1 VQYRVSHTT
10 TYRYAEAV
18 STCHN
23 ELRLTPRSRPGQTPR
38 RTQLLIEPTPS
49 TLTTHIDWFGNPV
62 TFLTLQ
68 EPHDRL
74 TVTAMSHVEVEPI
87 LAPAP
92 SGTAPWDAVAARV
105 RGERTADTLS
115 ALEFLFESP
124 HVRLDDDVR
133 RWAAPSFPPGRPV
146 LEGVLDLTHRL
157 HADFAYD
164 PEATTVATPVAEVL
178 RARRGVCQDFAH
190 LEIAGLRA
198 LGVPAR
204 YVSGYIET
212 VPRAEGG
219 PRLVGADASHAWL
232 AVYCPGHGWVD
243 VDPTNDQ
250 VPEGR
255 HVTVAWGRDYG
266 DVVPI
271 KGVVLGGDEHTMQ
284 VAVDV
289 APLG

>member
-1 VQYRVSHTT
+1 MQYRVSHTT
-10 TYRYAEAV
+10 TYRYTEAV

-23 ELRLTPRSRPGQTPR
+23 ELRLTPRSRPGQAAR
-38 RTQLLIEPTPS
+38 RTQLLIEPMPS
-49 TLTTHIDWFGNPV
+49 TLTTHTDWFGNRV

-74 TVTAMSHVEVEPI
+74 TVTAMSHVEVVPVPP
-87 LAPAP
+87 PAP

-105 RGERTADTLS
+105 RGERTAETLG
-115 ALEFLFESP
+115 ALEFLFDSP

-133 RWAAPSFPPGRPV
+133 RWAEPSFPPGRPV
-146 LEGVLDLTHRL
+146 LEGVLGLTHRL

-198 LGVPAR
+198 LGLPAR

-212 VPRAEGG
+212 VSRAEGG

-289 APLG
+289 TPLG

>member
-1 VQYRVSHTT
+1 M
-10 TYRYAEAV
+10 
-18 STCHN
+18 
-23 ELRLTPRSRPGQTPR
+23 
-38 RTQLLIEPTPS
+38 
-49 TLTTHIDWFGNPV
+49 

-74 TVTAMSHVEVEPI
+74 TVTAMSHVEVVPV

-105 RGERTADTLS
+105 RGERTADTLG

-124 HVRLDDDVR
+124 HVRFDDDVR

-190 LEIAGLRA
+190 LEIAWLRA
-198 LGVPAR
+198 LGLPAR

-212 VPRAEGG
+212 VPRAGRAPPGG
-219 PRLVGADASHAWL
+219 GRRVARVAGGVL
-232 AVYCPGHGWVD
+232 PGHGWVD

-289 APLG
+289 TPLG